1 MIIRDEQIAVL
12 NKYVENKFKEDVIA
26 YLLDRY
32 PEQGAILGP
41 DGLKEL
47 VDSGLRR
54 AKKYGIK
61 IKRDAADFLGILV
74 TNGKD
79 FEILQSNRWASE
91 ILENPNLAGGTKILQ
106 LETQLD
112 TRKELKT

>member
-12 NKYVENKFKEDVIA
+12 NKYVEKTFKEDVTA
-26 YLLDRY
+26 YLLERY

-41 DGLKEL
+41 DGLNEL
-47 VDSGLRR
+47 VDSGLMR

-79 FEILQSNRWASE
+79 FETLQCNGWASE
-91 ILENPNLAGGTKILQ
+91 VLENPNLAGGTKILQ
-106 LETQLD
+106 LETQLE
-112 TRKELKT
+112 TKK